1 MSAVRLSVVV
11 CTFNPRRDYLAAVLS
26 ALRAQTLPAEDWELV
41 VVDNDS
47 SPPLVAKDLAGGPP
61 GTRLLREPRPGKTEA
76 LIRAF
81 GETSGA
87 LVVIV
92 DDDNVLAPDYL
103 ERALAIQSQW
113 PVLGTWGGSIVAR
126 FETPPP
132 AWLEGYLTYLSVRP
146 VARDSWFNGSDPG
159 FYGHMP
165 YGAGLCVRRAVFGEY
180 LRQIES
186 STLRRGLDRRGTSLA
201 SSGDTDLVLCG
212 MDLGLGT
219 GVFPA
224 LRLEHLIPAAR
235 LTEDY
240 MARMLRAMNHS
251 LVLLAGLRGHPPAAD
266 SRLRRA
272 WSLLRAAGRGRREW
286 RFLREAM
293 RGVDEAR
300 AVLRRHSG

>member
-1 MSAVRLSVVV
+1 MSRVRLSAIL
-11 CTFNPRRDYLAAVLS
+11 CTFNPRRDFLAAVLA
-26 ALRAQTLPAEDWELV
+26 ALRVQTLPAEDWELV
-41 VVDNDS
+41 VVDNNS
-47 SPPLVAKDLAGGPP
+47 SPPLASEDLAGGPARA
-61 GTRLLREPRPGKTEA
+61 RLLREPRPGKTEA
-76 LIRAF
+76 LIRAS
-81 GETSGA
+81 GETSGE
-87 LVVIV
+87 LIVIV

-103 ERALAIQSQW
+103 EQALAIQSRW
-113 PVLGTWGGSIVAR
+113 PALGTWGGSIVPR
-126 FETPPP
+126 FEAPPP

-146 VARDSWFNGSDPG
+146 VARDHWFNGSEPA

-165 YGAGLCVRRAVFGEY
+165 YGAGLCARRAVLEEY

-186 STLRRGLDRRGTSLA
+186 RPLRRGLDRRGTSLA
-201 SSGDTDLVLCG
+201 SCGDTDLVLCG

-219 GVFPA
+219 GVFQA

-240 MARMLRAMNHS
+240 MARMLHAMNHS
-251 LVLLAGLRGHPPAAD
+251 LVLLAGLRGHPPAGD

-293 RGVDEAR
+293 RGADEAR
-300 AVLRRHSG
+300 AALRRHSG